1 MKLSRPIIVL
11 AFCASLMW
19 YHPGLAGEWHRT
31 QTSFLDFAG
40 GTLSDGGANMYVAAD
55 GSVRLI
61 NQWDLNGDGHLDLV
75 FPSSHDN
82 NLGVDSVIYWGGT
95 NGFDASKKA
104 TLPGDGAA
112 GLAVADLNNDGFPDV
127 IIANEFNGTKTE
139 LHSFIYWGSQ
149 RGYSAHNRM
158 VLPTVGA
165 TAAAAGDLNGDG
177 YPDLVFASSGDSYQF
192 SKAGSDVTFL
202 RPASDIYW
210 GSAAGYS
217 AKNVSQLLTYHARDV
232 KILDL
237 NGDGCLDI
245 LFAEQGE
252 AGHPGGLR
260 IYWGTKRG
268 SYSKRR
274 MQSLPGLVTV
284 AVTTVDL
291 NHDGC
296 PEILVANEMRPAHQ
310 GESTPNDGYPV
321 PSYIYWGSK
330 ADYRIGRRTEL
341 PTAGA
346 RDVKVADLNDD
357 GFADI
362 VYANRIGGAS
372 YIYWGGAGSSGGY
385 SQNHRTS
392 LPTLRSSRCAIHDL
406 NHDGRPDL
414 VFSNEN
420 DERKNAVNSIV
431 YWNSAEGFDTSRRT
445 ELPTLGAM
453 GVAASDLNGDGWA
466 DLVFANARDGTAG
479 EPVDTSIY
487 WGNTNSTYSTPD
499 RQILKGKALMAYSS
513 ADLNADGHV
522 DLVLVGKELRIFWGA
537 VQGFSPANS
546 VELPVHYA
554 FNARTADLNRD
565 GYLDL
570 SVSDWCGS
578 PDKDQVL
585 IYWGGPSG
593 YSAENRFTLSCPGVR
608 THTLADFN
616 GDGNLDIL
624 ASSTDG
630 HALIFWNGP
639 SSFSVKNKTLL
650 PTKMAVSAEVADLNA
665 DGWLDIILCNLFAPD
680 KLVRPSRPVDVS
692 ASPQTATFA
701 AGTYVYWGG
710 PKGYSP
716 ANRLELATVG
726 SEDASVADLNR
737 DGYLDLVISSY
748 HAGGHRNH
756 PSYVYWGS
764 ARGLNSERVAL
775 LPTKSASGVLA
786 ADFNG
791 DGWKD
796 ILYACHTDGTN
807 HRTESSLYWGG
818 KEGFSSDR
826 RARIPSVGVHFMS
839 VVDIGNIR
847 DRKDEFDYISE
858 PFDGGETARFKTIA
872 WDVVTPFKS
881 GIKFQVRFGSSRE
894 ALSKWRWLGPD
905 GLGTFFTTS
914 GSALPASSRWIQYKA
929 TFLSPAGASVPVLK
943 SVRVDYDN

>member
-11 AFCASLMW
+11 VFYASLMW
-19 YHPGLAGEWHRT
+19 YRPGLAGEWRRT
-31 QTSFLDFAG
+31 LTSYLDFAG

-61 NQWDLNGDGHLDLV
+61 NQWDLNGDGCLDLV
-75 FPSSHDN
+75 FSSSHDN

-95 NGFDASKKA
+95 NGFDASNR
-104 TLPGDGAA
+104 TPLPGDGAA
-112 GLAVADLNNDGFPDV
+112 GLAVADLNNDGFPEV

-139 LHSFIYWGSQ
+139 LHSFVYWGSQ

-165 TAAAAGDLNGDG
+165 TAVAAGDLNGDG
-177 YPDLVFASSGDSYQF
+177 NPDLVFASSGDSYQF

-210 GSAAGYS
+210 GSTAGYS
-217 AKNVSQLLTYHARDV
+217 AKNVSQLLTYRARDV

-237 NGDGCLDI
+237 SGDGYLDI

-252 AGHPGGLR
+252 AGHPGGVR
-260 IYWGTKRG
+260 IYCGTKSG
-268 SYSKRR
+268 SYSRRR
-274 MQSLPGLVTV
+274 MQFLPGLVTV
-284 AVTTVDL
+284 AVTTADL

-296 PEILVANEMRPAHQ
+296 PEILVANEMRPAQ
-310 GESTPNDGYPV
+310 RGESTLKDGYPI
-321 PSYIYWGSK
+321 PSYIYWGSRTG
-330 ADYRIGRRTEL
+330 YRIGRRTEL

-385 SQNHRTS
+385 SHNQRSS

-414 VFSNEN
+414 VFSSEN

-466 DLVFANARDGTAG
+466 DLAFANARDGTAG
-479 EPVDTSIY
+479 EPVDTPIY
-487 WGNTNSTYSTPD
+487 WGNTSGKYSAAA
-499 RQILKGKALMAYSS
+499 RQILKGRALMAYSS
-513 ADLNADGHV
+513 ADLNADDSV

-537 VQGFSPANS
+537 AQGFSPANS

-554 FNARTADLNRD
+554 FNARAADLNRD

-570 SVSDWCGS
+570 SVSDWWGS

-593 YSAENRFTLSCPGVR
+593 YSAENRFALSCPGVR
-608 THTLADFN
+608 THTLADLN
-616 GDGNLDIL
+616 GDGCLDIL
-624 ASSTDG
+624 VSSTDG
-630 HALIFWNGP
+630 HAFIFWNGR
-639 SSFSVKNKTLL
+639 SGFANNSKTLL
-650 PTKMAVSAEVADLNA
+650 PSRMAVSAEVADLNA
-665 DGWLDIILCNLFAPD
+665 DGYLDIILCNLFAPE
-680 KLVRPSRPVDVS
+680 KLVRPVKPVEVS
-692 ASPQTATFA
+692 APPQTATFA
-701 AGTYVYWGG
+701 AGTHVYWGG

-716 ANRLELATVG
+716 ANRLELPTVG
-726 SEDASVADLNR
+726 SEDASVADMNR

-748 HAGGHRNH
+748 HAGDHRNH

-764 ARGLNSERVAL
+764 VHGLNLEGATL
-775 LPTKSASGVLA
+775 LPTKSASGVLV
-786 ADFNG
+786 ADFNA

-796 ILYACHTDGTN
+796 ILFACHTDGTN
-807 HRTESSLYWGG
+807 HRTESFLYWGG
-818 KEGFSSDR
+818 RPGFSSDR
-826 RARIPSVGVHFMS
+826 RTQVPSVGVHFMS
-839 VVDIGNIR
+839 VTDVGNIA
-847 DRKDEFDYISE
+847 DRSDEFSYISE
-858 PFDGGETARFKTIA
+858 PFHAGETAQFKSIS
-872 WDVVTPFKS
+872 WEGFTPFKS
-881 GIKFQVRFGSSRE
+881 GLKFQVRFGSSRE
-894 ALSKWRWLGPD
+894 ALSKATWLGPN
-905 GLGTFFTTS
+905 GSGSFFTVS
-914 GSALPASSRWIQYKA
+914 GTALSGQARWIQYGT
-929 TFLSPAGASVPVLK
+929 TFTSPEGANSPVLN
-943 SVRVDYDN
+943 SVTLEYGN